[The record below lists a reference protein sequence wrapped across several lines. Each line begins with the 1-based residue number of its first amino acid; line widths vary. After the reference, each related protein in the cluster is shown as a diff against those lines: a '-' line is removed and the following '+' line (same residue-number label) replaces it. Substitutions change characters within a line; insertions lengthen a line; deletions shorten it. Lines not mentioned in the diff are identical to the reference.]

1 MEEEKNRVKVQ
12 IMGEEYVI
20 KGDAQAEYMENLAK
34 ILDQRMAKL
43 VGVHPRLTRTQ
54 IAVLTALNIL
64 DEYMRLQQDYKQFV
78 AIFQEEK

>member
-1 MEEEKNRVKVQ
+1 MGEEKNRVKVQ
-12 IMGEEYVI
+12 ILGEEYVI

-34 ILDQRMAKL
+34 MLDQRMAKL
-43 VGVHPRLTRTQ
+43 AGVHPRLTRTQ

-64 DEYMRLQQDYKQFV
+64 DEYVRLQQDYKQFV

>member
-1 MEEEKNRVKVQ
+1 MGEEKSRVKVQ
-12 IMGEEYVI
+12 ILGEEYII
-20 KGDAQAEYMENLAK
+20 KGEAKPEYIEHIAA
-34 ILDQRMAKL
+34 ILDQRMARL
-43 VGVHPRLTRTQ
+43 ASAHPRLTRTQ

>member
-1 MEEEKNRVKVQ
+1 MGEEKNRVKVQ

-20 KGDAQAEYMENLAK
+20 KGDAETEYLQNLAQV
-34 ILDQRMAKL
+34 LDQRMAKL
-43 VGVHPRLTRTQ
+43 TSAHPRLTRTQ

-64 DEYMRLQQDYKQFV
+64 DEYTRLQQDYKQFV